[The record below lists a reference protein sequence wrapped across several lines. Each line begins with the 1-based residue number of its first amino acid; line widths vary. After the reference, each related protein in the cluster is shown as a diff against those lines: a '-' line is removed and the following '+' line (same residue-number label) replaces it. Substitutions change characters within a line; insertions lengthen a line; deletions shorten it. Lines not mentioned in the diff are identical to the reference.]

1 MSQVADVSSTSL
13 LGCKQASDR
22 DTGRSRCAQRAAQ
35 DLRAA
40 QVERHPLGAARQIG
54 KMLHQ
59 RSVPMKFSMVYRF
72 NQPPVWNFLCQ
83 QHCLL
88 DQFVFRCNWR
98 YSGATCDWWFSVK
111 VLTPLYY
118 LFPFQVG
125 ILPSNQP
132 WVPRRCRCAKWNVI
146 QLTDPDRTWKGIS
159 IAIPMCVCV
168 CVMIKSCPRCLAI
181 SAGKRFGTSNT
192 NLNMCMQQ
200 WCLCKCSSNSFGE
213 NRRVSPGA
221 GGRKETLHLL
231 CSTRAATRHQLTWL
245 AVENNPRSWEP
256 ILFIA

>member
-1 MSQVADVSSTSL
+1 MGPFKISWSVRHEHDEFRWQPLKWIVYPLGWLRNFLSTISAIWISGCWNSILQMSQVADVSSTSL

-40 QVERHPLGAARQIG
+40 QVERHPLGAACQIG

-59 RSVPMKFSMVYRF
+59 PFVPMKFSMVYRF

-98 YSGATCDWWFSVK
+98 YSGATCGWWFSVK

-168 CVMIKSCPRCLAI
+168 CYDQVMPKMLGYI
-181 SAGKRFGTSNT
+181 SR
-192 NLNMCMQQ
+192 
-200 WCLCKCSSNSFGE
+200 
-213 NRRVSPGA
+213 
-221 GGRKETLHLL
+221 
-231 CSTRAATRHQLTWL
+231 
-245 AVENNPRSWEP
+245 
-256 ILFIA
+256 

>member
-168 CVMIKSCPRCLAI
+168 LWSSHAQDAWLYQQVRDLVHLIQISTCVCNSDVCANVHPTA
-181 SAGKRFGTSNT
+181 SAKTAESHLVQVDEKKRFIYYA
-192 NLNMCMQQ
+192 QQ
-200 WCLCKCSSNSFGE
+200 EQPLDINW
-213 NRRVSPGA
+213 PG
-221 GGRKETLHLL
+221 
-231 CSTRAATRHQLTWL
+231 W
-245 AVENNPRSWEP
+245 P
-256 ILFIA
+256 